1 VDDYIAKSD
10 GSPSE
15 LLEVSGFGDYINL

>member
-1 VDDYIAKSD
+1 VDDYIAKSN
-10 GSPSE
+10 GSPSK